1 MDGIFQGGERVVS
14 GSDSVSVSVSVSV
27 ESIITLG
34 VTDINMYS
42 CAVGK
47 FDYQLFELFAQ

>member
-14 GSDSVSVSVSVSV
+14 DSDSDSV

>member
-14 GSDSVSVSVSVSV
+14 DSASVSV

>member
-14 GSDSVSVSVSVSV
+14 GSDSASVSV

>member
-14 GSDSVSVSVSVSV
+14 GSDSDSV